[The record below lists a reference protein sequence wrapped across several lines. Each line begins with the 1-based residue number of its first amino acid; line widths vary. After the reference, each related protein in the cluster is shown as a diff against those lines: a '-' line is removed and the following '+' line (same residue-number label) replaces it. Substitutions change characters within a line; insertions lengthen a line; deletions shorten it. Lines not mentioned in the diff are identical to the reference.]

1 MERLKFDNTTT
12 IAITPVGE
20 TAPKTVLLSKV
31 INALE
36 SSDSKFVRVDGK
48 VYTHTEISDGITTA
62 GSLGCQKFT
71 GGVKV
76 AVPYLE
82 VVKAI
87 KKFGLQHILKIHYEV
102 STGVFADEYFKATTL
117 ETI

>member
-1 MERLKFDNTTT
+1 MERLKFDNSAL

-20 TAPKTVLLSKV
+20 TAPKSVPLSKV

-36 SSDSKFVRVDGK
+36 ASDNKFVRVDGK
-48 VYTHTEISDGITTA
+48 VYTHTEISAGITDG
-62 GSLGCQKFT
+62 GSLGCQKFS
-71 GGVKV
+71 GGIKV

-87 KKFGLQHILKIHYEV
+87 KTYGLQHILKIHYEV

-117 ETI
+117 DSI